1 LQAKLFRKVD
11 TISYKTK
18 SASKQTVE
26 KKWILVDAKDQ
37 ILGRLSANV
46 AFLLRG
52 KHKPQFTPHA
62 DCGDNV
68 VIINAD
74 KVKLTGNKITDK
86 RYLSHTTY
94 PGGQRVTNPQRI
106 LEGTNPERVVEKA
119 IRGMLPKNRLG
130 REIYRNLHVYASD
143 VHPHTAQSPEKIDI
157 TTVK

>member
-1 LQAKLFRKVD
+1 VD

-18 SASKQTVE
+18 SASKETAT
-26 KKWILVDAKDQ
+26 KKWYLVDATDL

-46 AFLLRG
+46 AYVLRG
-52 KHKPQFTPHA
+52 KHKPDFTPHA
-62 DCGDNV
+62 DTGDYV
-68 VIINAD
+68 VVINAD
-74 KVKLTGNKITDK
+74 KVKMTGNKLTDK

-130 REIYRNLHVYASD
+130 RAVYGNLHVYASST
-143 VHPHTAQSPEKIDI
+143 HPHEAQQPEKLDI
-157 TTVK
+157 TTIK